1 MFKCRLKP
9 WFKNK
14 LCFWF
19 VFCLVPQL
27 AAAQD
32 ISSLKVSLSSVKVDT
47 TRSRLLYELGMAYE
61 RTYPD
66 SSFYFINQSL
76 QLSNST
82 NNILGMAR
90 AMYGLGYI
98 NMYYAKNEI
107 KALAWF
113 NKSIAISKKN
123 NIYLYLSKS
132 YLIIGIISDNQ
143 RIGNSLEIYNKALF
157 FAKKAKNWV
166 VKNDVL
172 SILSLYFFKLRKFD
186 EAEMYIKLA
195 MEESQNNDLD
205 VWFSN
210 GLDYCN
216 LLLFQKKDAQ
226 AIAFAKKMQNEKQ
239 KLKKNIGEFVYLND
253 VGRLETILKNY
264 SEAEKSY
271 LLSLS
276 IEKAKPKVDTFHLYF
291 IYRNLEGLYSQ
302 QGDYKKAYQASK
314 DFLEVTVWLKN
325 KTQTQDSKL
334 QLINLRADLEI
345 EKKEVEIALLETKE
359 KQQRALLIAIGII
372 VVLLFG
378 FMIFLQ
384 QNKQKIQIQKEDLS
398 ELNATKDKLFAIL
411 SHDLR
416 SPVAILKNSLMLIEW
431 GALSQSEFA
440 ELTNRLN
447 IQLINVS
454 NILDNAINW
463 VISQMEGLKSK
474 VIKVNVCEIIEEKIS
489 MFMPTQTA
497 KQITIEN
504 QVSPTAQVMF
514 DKNHFQIVISNLLQ
528 NALKFTDCGGN
539 IVFNLIKFNN
549 SVIISISDNG
559 VGIAE
564 DKLKT
569 LFELGKTN
577 STLGTLRESGT
588 GLGLLLVKELVEL
601 NDGILS
607 VKSKI
612 GEGTSFYI
620 KCPDLVGV

>member
-1 MFKCRLKP
+1 MS
-9 WFKNK
+9 
-14 LCFWF
+14 
-19 VFCLVPQL
+19 QL

-132 YLIIGIISDNQ
+132 YLIIGIISENQ

-166 VKNDVL
+166 AKNDVL
-172 SILSLYFFKLRKFD
+172 SNLSLYFFQLRKFD

-253 VGRLETILKNY
+253 IGRLETILKNY

-291 IYRNLEGLYSQ
+291 IYRNLEGLYRQ

-314 DFLEVTVWLKN
+314 DFLEVTLWLKN

-372 VVLLFG
+372 VVMLFG

-384 QNKQKIQIQKEDLS
+384 QNKQKIQIQKEALS

-588 GLGLLLVKELVEL
+588 GLGLLLVKELIEL

-612 GEGTSFYI
+612 GEGTTFYI

>member
-1 MFKCRLKP
+1 
-9 WFKNK
+9 
-14 LCFWF
+14 
-19 VFCLVPQL
+19 
-27 AAAQD
+27 
-32 ISSLKVSLSSVKVDT
+32 
-47 TRSRLLYELGMAYE
+47 
-61 RTYPD
+61 
-66 SSFYFINQSL
+66 
-76 QLSNST
+76 
-82 NNILGMAR
+82 
-90 AMYGLGYI
+90 
-98 NMYYAKNEI
+98 
-107 KALAWF
+107 
-113 NKSIAISKKN
+113 
-123 NIYLYLSKS
+123 
-132 YLIIGIISDNQ
+132 
-143 RIGNSLEIYNKALF
+143 LF

-166 VKNDVL
+166 AKNDVL
-172 SILSLYFFKLRKFD
+172 SILSLHFFELRKFD

-195 MEESQNNDLD
+195 MEESKNNDLD

-253 VGRLETILKNY
+253 IGRLETILKNY

-291 IYRNLEGLYSQ
+291 IYRNLEGLYRQ

-314 DFLEVTVWLKN
+314 DFLEVTLWLKN

-345 EKKEVEIALLETKE
+345 EKKEVEIALLETKQ
-359 KQQRALLIAIGII
+359 KQQRAVLIAIGII

-384 QNKQKIQIQKEDLS
+384 QNKQKIQIQKEALS

-549 SVIISISDNG
+549 SIIISISDNG

-612 GEGTSFYI
+612 GEGTTFYI